1 MNRDERKTYIH
12 RGVRHEE
19 LRASE
24 LQTTHVDLCTYTAA
38 HAKTHA
44 ATSGG
49 LGH

>member
-1 MNRDERKTYIH
+1 MFVVISLK
-12 RGVRHEE
+12 RGNKGSHEE

-38 HAKTHA
+38 HAKTQA